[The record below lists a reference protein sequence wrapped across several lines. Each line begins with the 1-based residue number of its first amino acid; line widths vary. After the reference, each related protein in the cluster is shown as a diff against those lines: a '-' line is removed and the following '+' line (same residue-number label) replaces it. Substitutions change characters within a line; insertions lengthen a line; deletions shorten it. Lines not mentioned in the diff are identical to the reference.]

1 LGRRDCKVSK
11 TPWLGNSV
19 KSLAFFDIDGT
30 LTDGFT
36 IFSFAEFLTGKG
48 CFHPS
53 SLDLMQ
59 HDRATYQG
67 SKRSEQDYHEF
78 AVKLVDHYA
87 QGLKD
92 QQADVILS
100 LSPSFLE
107 SALQNQIADYRIH
120 GFAPLL
126 VQMINPIATTIAIS
140 GSPRESL
147 ISLTS
152 YLGFQ
157 ELNSTLIGMEGG
169 RYTGQ
174 VDRNLAIS
182 GSKRQLVSAYLDH
195 GVNLETS
202 FAFGDSVQDVPILE
216 VVGNPFV
223 MGGNPE
229 LQNIGRRRGWFV
241 TSTEDDIVSVVKNR
255 ITLLFGG

>member
-1 LGRRDCKVSK
+1 MLNNTLTLGKR
-11 TPWLGNSV
+11 N

-30 LTDGFT
+30 LTEGFT
-36 IFSFAEFLTGKG
+36 IFSFAEFLTKKG

-53 SLDLMQ
+53 CLDLMQ

-67 SKRSEQDYHEF
+67 SRKGEQDYHEF
-78 AVKLVDHYA
+78 AVKWVDHYA

-92 QQADVILS
+92 QRADYIRS

-120 GFAPLL
+120 GFATLL
-126 VQMINPIATTIAIS
+126 VEMINPFATTIAIS
-140 GSPRESL
+140 GSPLESL
-147 ISLTS
+147 LSLTA

-157 ELNSTLIGMEGG
+157 EVNSTRIGIEQGC
-169 RYTGQ
+169 YNGQ
-174 VDRNLAIS
+174 VDLNLAIS
-182 GSKRQLVSAYLDH
+182 ESKRQLVSSYLVDEIN
-195 GVNLETS
+195 GATS

-216 VVGNPFV
+216 VVGNAFV

-229 LQNIGRRRGWFV
+229 LQNIGRQRGWFV
-241 TSTEDDIVSVVKNR
+241 SSGGDDIVSVVKDR
-255 ITLLFGG
+255 IALLFGG

>member
-1 LGRRDCKVSK
+1 VSK
-11 TPWLGNSV
+11 SPNHDKSG

-36 IFSFAEFLTGKG
+36 IFSFAEFLFQRG
-48 CFHPS
+48 CFQRTN
-53 SLDLMQ
+53 LDQMQ
-59 HDRATYQG
+59 QDKAIYQG
-67 SKRSEQDYHEF
+67 SKKDTKDYHEF
-78 AVKLVDHYA
+78 AVRLVDHYA

-92 QQADVILS
+92 QQAEYIQS
-100 LSPSFLE
+100 LSPAFLE
-107 SALQNQIADYRIH
+107 LALQNQVVDYRIH
-120 GFAPLL
+120 SFAKSL
-126 VQMINPIATTIAIS
+126 VEMINPFATTIAIS
-140 GSPRESL
+140 GSPLESL
-147 ISLTS
+147 YSLTT

-157 ELNSTLIGMEGG
+157 ELNSTLVEIKQG

-182 GSKRQLVSAYLDH
+182 KSKQQLVSSYLVD
-195 GVNLETS
+195 GINLRTS

-229 LQNIGRRRGWFV
+229 LQHIGRQQGWFV
-241 TSTEDDIVSVVKNR
+241 TSPEDDIVSVVKNR
-255 ITLLFGG
+255 INSLFGE